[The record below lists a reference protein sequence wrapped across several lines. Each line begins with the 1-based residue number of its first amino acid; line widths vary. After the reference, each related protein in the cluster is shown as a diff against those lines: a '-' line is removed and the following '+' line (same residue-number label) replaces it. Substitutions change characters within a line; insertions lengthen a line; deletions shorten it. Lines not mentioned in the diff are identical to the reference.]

1 MLKKI
6 IKILFSIL
14 FYSTTAL
21 IVYCL
26 GSTTVQRFKG
36 EQPNLFGYTFYII
49 QTDSMTGELEVGDV
63 ILSKRN
69 ADYKVGSVVTYI
81 ATSGLLE
88 GQPITHKVVKVYEEN
103 GVKMLQT
110 QGVKPGAVL
119 DSP

>member
-1 MLKKI
+1 M
-6 IKILFSIL
+6 
-14 FYSTTAL
+14 
-21 IVYCL
+21 V
-26 GSTTVQRFKG
+26 V
-36 EQPNLFGYTFYII
+36 E
-49 QTDSMTGELEVGDV
+49 
-63 ILSKRN
+63 RN

-119 DSP
+119 DTPIKESQIEGVMQSKVDMPASVVKFLQKPVASFLCLLVPITIYAGYEIYVLIFSKEETEEE